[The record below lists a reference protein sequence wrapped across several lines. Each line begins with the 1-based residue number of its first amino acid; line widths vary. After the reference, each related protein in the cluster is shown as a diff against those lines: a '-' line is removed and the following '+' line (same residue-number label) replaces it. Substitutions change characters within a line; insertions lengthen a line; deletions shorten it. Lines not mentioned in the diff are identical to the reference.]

1 MEPHLGGKGIK
12 WNEAKLPLEL
22 KGWSPA
28 EVDKPVYYI
37 PPEHSFVLQVRA
49 GEIIP
54 CTDKVSKAPKGLPG
68 DCDGTH

>member
-1 MEPHLGGKGIK
+1 LGGKGIK

-22 KGWSPA
+22 KGWNPA

-54 CTDKVSKAPKGLPG
+54 CTDKVS
-68 DCDGTH
+68 